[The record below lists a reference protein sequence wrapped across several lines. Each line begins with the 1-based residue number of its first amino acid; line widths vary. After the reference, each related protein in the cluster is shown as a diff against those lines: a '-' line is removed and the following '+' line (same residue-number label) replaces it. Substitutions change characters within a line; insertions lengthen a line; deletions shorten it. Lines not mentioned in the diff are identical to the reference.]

1 MRNWVVGATAG
12 AMMAASPCAAQSARD
27 ILTQA
32 SFNDRDPA
40 DALRKV
46 TQAQALIAATLRRDP
61 DDREALLMQAT
72 ALGYRAKLTGSRT
85 DAVAARRQFEALV
98 ARDPR
103 NAEAQLG
110 FGAWHMGAIAKVG
123 RIVGRALLGA
133 QKPVAFAALDRA
145 VALGGDRA
153 LFPGLA
159 ALLRLQADPADPR
172 GRQLAEAAARASVA
186 TPLDRVMQRGAVAML
201 AALRGDDAAAVRR
214 LASQLLPMGRLPE
227 R

>member
-1 MRNWVVGATAG
+1 MRPWRLGATLV
-12 AMMAASPCAAQSARD
+12 AMAVSCPCAAQSARE

-32 SFNDRDPA
+32 SFADRDPD
-40 DALRKV
+40 DALKKV
-46 TQAQALIAATLRRDP
+46 VQAQALTAAQLRRDP
-61 DDREALLMQAT
+61 GDREALLMQAT

-85 DAVAARRQFEALV
+85 DAVGARHAFEALV

-123 RIVGRALLGA
+123 RMVGRALLGA

-172 GRQLAEAAARASVA
+172 GRQLAEVAARAGVV
-186 TPLDRVMQRGAVAML
+186 TPLDRLMQRGAVAIL
-201 AALRGDDAAAVRR
+201 ASLRSDDPAATRK
-214 LASQLLPMGRLPE
+214 LASQLLPLGRLPD